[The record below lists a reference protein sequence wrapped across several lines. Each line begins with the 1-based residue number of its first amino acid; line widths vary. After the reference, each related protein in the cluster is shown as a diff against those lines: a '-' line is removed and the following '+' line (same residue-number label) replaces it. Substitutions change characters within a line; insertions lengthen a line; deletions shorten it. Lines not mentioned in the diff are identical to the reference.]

1 MSRISRRVCGW
12 GSTANGFGRRAR
24 YMQRDVYSLWMD
36 VVIRSTMA
44 VIVKFVFVKLYL
56 IDH

>member
-1 MSRISRRVCGW
+1 MDLVGEPDICNEMSI
-12 GSTANGFGRRAR
+12 R
-24 YMQRDVYSLWMD
+24 YGLMD